1 MESEEPEKKV
11 VITLTEHAVHRV
23 KEAIMDRDAEAAL
36 ALLKEVIDPQ
46 IERQTEKGRMKRAFE
61 S

>member
-23 KEAIMDRDAEAAL
+23 KEAIMDRDGEAAL
-36 ALLKEVIDPQ
+36 ALLKEVINPQ
-46 IERQTEKGRMKRAFE
+46 IEKQSERGHIKRAFE